1 MDTSVTLIGLLII
14 LLIGIPLTYTFRSN
28 ILNNAKIKE
37 IKKQYSNNH
46 YDFSQSE
53 IKNRKS
59 ISIDIK
65 KKGFLFIDYSYKE
78 ETVYFIDINKL
89 LSCRL
94 LPTKENSTD
103 TILKIE
109 FELVYKKTLKKE
121 LIPIYNIEND
131 FLDFNCLHEDH
142 QLGKKWNQLINDCLS

>member
-14 LLIGIPLTYTFRSN
+14 LLIAIPLTYAFRSN

-46 YDFSQSE
+46 YDFSKSE
-53 IKNRKS
+53 IQNKKNF
-59 ISIDIK
+59 SIDSK
-65 KKGFLFIDYSYKE
+65 KKGFLFIDYSYKV
-78 ETVYFIDINKL
+78 ETVYFIDINNI

-94 LPTKENSTD
+94 MPTTENNTD

-121 LIPIYNIEND
+121 LIPIYNIDNK

-142 QLGKKWNQLINDCLS
+142 QLGKKWNQLINDCIS